1 MRRTI
6 YCRSSNISPMTL
18 IGLGLLAI
26 VAFFLALPLFLA
38 ALMVFAA
45 VSGYMAW
52 RIRKIMHRME
62 KDLGMYGDADR
73 HIDASSQIID
83 VTPDHSERQKNGQK
97 PN

>member
-6 YCRSSNISPMTL
+6 YCRSSNISPITL

-26 VAFFLALPLFLA
+26 AAFFLALPLFLA

-52 RIRKIMHRME
+52 RVRKIMRRME
-62 KDLGMYGDADR
+62 KDLGMYGDANRDL
-73 HIDASSQIID
+73 DASSQIID
-83 VTPDHSERQKNGQK
+83 VTPDHAGRKKDGHK
-97 PN
+97 TK